1 MKALI
6 TIVFAS
12 FLTGFGAGNGN
23 DETKRILQAWIVT
36 QNQGTDVAVRKFI
49 DTYYSPDLIQKM
61 KNYEDHVKFYK
72 QIIHEFGKIQEV
84 IYETE
89 KDTDI
94 KLKVQ
99 VLKEATPLV
108 PEPGPEEI
116 LVIEIDLDPEN
127 KQYLAKGLGMGALI
141 CYIKR

>member
-1 MKALI
+1 M
-6 TIVFAS
+6 
-12 FLTGFGAGNGN
+12 
-23 DETKRILQAWIVT
+23 
-36 QNQGTDVAVRKFI
+36 
-49 DTYYSPDLIQKM
+49 
-61 KNYEDHVKFYK
+61 KFYK

-127 KQYLAKGLGMGALI
+127 KRYLAKGLGMGALI